1 MTQSLGYNVAP
12 VGVPTAAAYGDRD
25 GMGAAGGLEFSGL
38 DPNGFTQEIQINP
51 YIWWLRIPISEILI
65 PKSRCFF
72 QQKAPRNGVFFV
84 SARMCTHSQH
94 KFDASTSQAPIKSNM
109 SSQLPNLVV

>member
-1 MTQSLGYNVAP
+1 MAQSLGYNVAP

-38 DPNGFTQEIQINP
+38 DPNGFTQEIQISP

-65 PKSRCFF
+65 PKSREISG
-72 QQKAPRNGVFFV
+72 KAPRNCVF
-84 SARMCTHSQH
+84 C
-94 KFDASTSQAPIKSNM
+94 
-109 SSQLPNLVV
+109 